1 MPMHYKI
8 YFIFL
13 LITTLGFAQKP
24 DYDFVKAEKDCRKLI
39 YSNPDSAVVVIKK
52 TLAQPGGLHDT
63 VYGNTYA
70 LYGMYYNMKGK
81 PDSTIHY
88 LKKSLTYLD
97 KYPRNKTRSLVNLSM
112 GYRAKAD
119 YKAAIACLNENI
131 AINTKE
137 KNDVGVAIAY
147 SELASNYNLMM
158 DFTTSLDY
166 LLKAQAIFKNNPKG
180 AKQRPAVTQKL
191 ANTYLA
197 MNNFRFA
204 IDLYRESLVSFK
216 EIGQLKNYYLTQ
228 VNLAEALIHVYDFN
242 GAKKALAE
250 AVKGLEKFGDKE
262 MIGICY
268 SKIGNLELN
277 QKHIDKAIAAYQ
289 TSLSNLTSIRSNRV
303 IRIAG
308 DFIDL
313 LNKQKNYSKSLD
325 IIKAVDKLNVFNLAN
340 REDQSVYKNAV
351 ADAYDG
357 THNDKE
363 ALKAYKHTIDIM
375 DSLSSDERKTAIRD
389 IQAKFQTELQREK
402 NLALEANN
410 KALKQN
416 IKAEE
421 DREFMYRIA
430 RFTVLLIVLLI
441 IRGFWLKNRLQKE
454 LLKTVEAEKI
464 MLEQRHLHEQELSNA
479 QRETIKEKQ
488 RELTST
494 ALRMASFQDNVNEII
509 EKCESNSL
517 SKIPDVKKELL
528 QLVRQQ
534 DYWKQFE
541 TRFNNLHPEFS
552 SSLTNKFGKLTKND
566 IEFCSL
572 LKLNLSNKEIAS
584 LLQISHESA
593 ITKKYRIKK
602 KMEINDDEAF
612 ERMLMEM

>member
-1 MPMHYKI
+1 MQYKI
-8 YFIFL
+8 YLIILF
-13 LITTLGFAQKP
+13 ITTLGFAQKP

-39 YSNPDSAVVVIKK
+39 YSNPDSAVVVIKR
-52 TLAQPGGLHDT
+52 TLAQHGNLHDT
-63 VYGNTYA
+63 IYGNTYA
-70 LYGMYYNMKGK
+70 LYGLYYNMKGK
-81 PDSTIHY
+81 PDSTIFY

-119 YKAAIACLNENI
+119 YKSAIACLNENI

-137 KNDVGVAIAY
+137 KNEIGVAIAY
-147 SELASNYNLMM
+147 GELASNYNLMM
-158 DFTTSLDY
+158 DFNASVDY
-166 LLKAQAIFKNNPKG
+166 LLKAQAILKNDKRG
-180 AKQRPAVTQKL
+180 AKQLPAVKQKL

-197 MNNFRFA
+197 MNNFKFA

-228 VNLAEALIHVYDFN
+228 VNLAEALIHVRDYN
-242 GAKKALAE
+242 GAKKALTE
-250 AVKGLEKFGDKE
+250 AVTGLEKFGDKD
-262 MIGICY
+262 MLGICY
-268 SKIGNLELN
+268 SKIGNLEIN
-277 QKHIDKAIAAYQ
+277 QKHTDKAIAAYQ
-289 TSLSNLTSIRSNRV
+289 TSLNYLISIKSNRV
-303 IRIAG
+303 IRIG
-308 DFIDL
+308 GEYIDL
-313 LNKQKNYSKSLD
+313 LNKQKNYTKSLD
-325 IIKAVDKLNVFNLAN
+325 IIKAIDKLNVFNLAN
-340 REDQSVYKNAV
+340 REDQSIYKNAV

-375 DSLSSDERKTAIRD
+375 DSLSADERRTAIRD

-410 KALKQN
+410 KALKHS

-430 RFTVLLIVLLI
+430 RFTVLLIILLI

-464 MLEQRHLHEQELSNA
+464 MLEQRHLHEQELSNT

-509 EKCESNSL
+509 EKCDSNSL
-517 SKIPDVKKELL
+517 SKITDVKKELL

-541 TRFNNLHPEFS
+541 TRFNSLHPEFS
-552 SSLTNKFGKLTKND
+552 TSLTSKFTKLTKND

-612 ERMLMEM
+612 EKMLMEL

>member
-1 MPMHYKI
+1 MPMKY
-8 YFIFL
+8 L
-13 LITTLGFAQKP
+13 LYLFVLFTATSLFAQKP
-24 DYDFVKAEKDCRKLI
+24 DYDFVKAEKDSRWLVYGK
-39 YSNPDSAVVVIKK
+39 PDSALVIIKN
-52 TLAQPGGLHDT
+52 TLAQGGSLHDT
-63 VYGNTYA
+63 IYGNTYN
-70 LYGMYYNMKGK
+70 LYGIYHGMKGK

-97 KYPRNKTRSLVNLSM
+97 KYPRNKTRSLINLSM

-216 EIGQLKNYYLTQ
+216 EVGQLKNYYLTQ
-228 VNLAEALIHVYDFN
+228 VNLAEALLHVKDYAA
-242 GAKKALAE
+242 AKAALAE
-250 AVKGLEKFGDKE
+250 AAPGLEKFGDKE

-268 SKIGNLELN
+268 SKIGNLEFIHKN
-277 QKHIDKAIAAYQ
+277 TGKAIAAYQ
-289 TSLSNLTSIRSNRV
+289 TALNNLLPIKSNRV

-308 DFIDL
+308 EYIDL
-313 LNKQKNYSKSLD
+313 LNKQKDYT
-325 IIKAVDKLNVFNLAN
+325 KAVAIVKTIDKLNVFNLAN

-375 DSLSSDERKTAIRD
+375 DSLSSDKRAIAIRNV
-389 IQAKFQTELQREK
+389 QAKFQTELQHEK

-410 KALKQN
+410 KALKN
-416 IKAEE
+416 SIKADE

-430 RFTVLLIVLLI
+430 RFTVLLIILLI
-441 IRGFWLKNRLQKE
+441 TRGFWLKNRLQKE
-454 LLKTVEAEKI
+454 LLKTVEAEKT

-494 ALRMASFQDNVNEII
+494 ALRMASYQDAVNEII
-509 EKCESNSL
+509 EKCDSAS
-517 SKIPDVKKELL
+517 SKLPDVKKELL

-541 TRFNNLHPEFS
+541 TRFNNLHPEFGT
-552 SSLTNKFGKLTKND
+552 SLTKKFSKLTKND

-602 KMEINDDEAF
+602 KMEINDDDAF
-612 ERMLMEM
+612 EKLLTEI